1 MELDLNGTDSL
12 SFTLNESDSLS
23 FTLNE
28 TDSLGF
34 TLSSDK
40 GMSFNLSD
48 TTDTL
53 EFTITTPHVID
64 PNLYDGDY
72 EVTPKTYSQT
82 LDTEDKY
89 LRSDIVINEI
99 PYFETSNDQ
108 DGLTV
113 YIANTLA

>member
-1 MELDLNGTDSL
+1 MQINLNDTEGMS
-12 SFTLNESDSLS
+12 
-23 FTLNE
+23 
-28 TDSLGF
+28 F
-34 TLSSDK
+34 TLSSDE

-89 LRSDIVINEI
+89 LSSDIIVNEI